1 MSFKRVR
8 FLSATRQALRTKK
21 GGIETSSRPRV
32 VTYEKQKGGEMASKD
47 RIKELSRQKT
57 RGDIGFL
64 EEAELEEALSR
75 KKGRLKVL
83 KRKQNSAPID
93 ISKTANALNYITY
106 ANSFDRKAFVHFE
119 NTASS
124 AKRHNLREYETIEQE
139 PDYFMPTE
147 YRKENE
153 FWQLR
158 DEKGE
163 IITPKALFNA
173 ELAKYGKGGRGKGKR
188 PKFENSDKEAL
199 IVLNESHTLDD
210 LLKVKD
216 ELEKF
221 LNITCYSIAIHRD
234 EGHFRKDGTPC
245 INYHAHLNFITIKD
259 KRQNFR
265 LTYTKHKFGAVQS
278 MVAKLLKMQR
288 GDANSH
294 RPNLKPKEYRAF
306 INAEQDKKEIQKAI
320 KRANKKSNK
329 KAVQTATAELK
340 AQLNALKTPK
350 FSRKLAYQH
359 LKFKV
364 YPSLEKKFDELG
376 INREQNIR
384 KHLFALIA
392 NFAKN
397 FDTGKIDFE
406 NFCKQIQLYET
417 AILTPLENQRQE
429 RNTYIDE
436 LERNLKNEKAKNST
450 LTAEKEN
457 LQAQLD
463 TANAEIK
470 ALKEN
475 SKKAAEAQQEK
486 AAEPKQQAA
495 DKIPPQNDK
504 NGSNFVENEKKVEIP
519 AEIKK
524 DDLQA
529 KFEKDY
535 NSLINKHNDY
545 EKKKKAG
552 ILFPQAKERIRNE
565 LIAKAKEFCDKCPN
579 TPQNAEKIKQIR
591 DIYMTHTG
599 FIVKSKGR

>member
-1 MSFKRVR
+1 
-8 FLSATRQALRTKK
+8 
-21 GGIETSSRPRV
+21 
-32 VTYEKQKGGEMASKD
+32 MASKE
-47 RIKELSRQKT
+47 RIKQLLRQRAK
-57 RGDIGFL
+57 GDIGFL

-75 KKGRLKVL
+75 NKGRVKVL

-119 NTASS
+119 NTAPS
-124 AKRHNLREYETIEQE
+124 AKRHNLREYESIDHE
-139 PDYFMPTE
+139 PDYFMPLE
-147 YRKENE
+147 YRKEND

-210 LLKVKD
+210 LLQVKD
-216 ELEKF
+216 KLEKF

-278 MVAKLLKMQR
+278 LVSKLLKMQR

-306 INAEQDKKEIQKAI
+306 INAESEKKEIQKAI

-340 AQLNALKTPK
+340 TQLNALKTPK

-359 LKFKV
+359 LKFKI
-364 YPSLEKKFDELG
+364 YPSLEKKFDKLG
-376 INREQNIR
+376 INREQPIR

-397 FDTGKIDFE
+397 FDTRKIDFE
-406 NFCKQIQLYET
+406 NFCKQINLYET
-417 AILTPLENQRQE
+417 AILTPLEKQRE
-429 RNTYIDE
+429 KENSYIAE
-436 LERNLKNEKAKNST
+436 LERDNQK
-450 LTAEKEN
+450 
-457 LQAQLD
+457 LQAQLN
-463 TANAEIK
+463 TAK
-470 ALKEN
+470 AQITALQ
-475 SKKAAEAQQEK
+475 SKATQASQEK
-486 AAEPKQQAA
+486 AAEPKQAA
-495 DKIPPQNDK
+495 TDKIPPQNDK
-504 NGSNFVENEKKVEIP
+504 NGSNFAESQKKVENP
-519 AEIKK
+519 VEIKK
-524 DDLQA
+524 D
-529 KFEKDY
+529 EKDE
-535 NSLINKHNDY
+535 LVIDVWKDTELEKMTKHFLLAIKNY
-545 EKKKKAG
+545 TPM
-552 ILFPQAKERIRNE
+552 LYLHAKERIIKEIMGYKAEMQR
-565 LIAKAKEFCDKCPN
+565 LINHREYKDSEIPQYIESRAKAQRAIYDFENSEDS
-579 TPQNAEKIKQIR
+579 KIKEIR
-591 DIYMTHTG
+591 QKTQG
-599 FIVKSKGR
+599 KSL